1 MGVPGFIVVSGLPA
15 SGKTAIGRRIAERLG
30 VPMLDKDDFLEA
42 RFEEH
47 SSIGPDLRTRLSRQ
61 SDEKFADA
69 AAALEG
75 AVLVSFWR
83 SRGQPVS
90 YGTATEWIDQLS
102 GPVVELHCQCDPNTA
117 RERFE
122 ARTRHPGHNDAS
134 RRGDLGRQLEEI
146 AALGPLGAWPC
157 VTVETSDLS
166 DIENLAAK
174 AARVVQTALASAP

>member
-1 MGVPGFIVVSGLPA
+1 MDVLGFIVVSGLPA
-15 SGKTAIGRRIAERLG
+15 SGKTAIGRRVAERLG

-47 SSIGPDLRTRLSRQ
+47 APIGPELRTRLSRE
-61 SDEKFADA
+61 SDEDLARA

-83 SRGQPVS
+83 PRGQSVS
-90 YGTATEWIDQLS
+90 YGTATGWIDQLS
-102 GPVVELHCQCDPNTA
+102 GPVVELHCKCDPNIA

-134 RRGDLGRQLEEI
+134 RRGDLGRQFEEI
-146 AALGPLGAWPC
+146 AALGPIGAWPC

-166 DIENLAAK
+166 DLESLAAK
-174 AARVVQTALASAP
+174 AAEDVRTALVKTN